1 MSSRGGTA
9 EDPSAV
15 HLPRESSL
23 DRKSADTA
31 MRLVIQPT
39 SLPQSTRPL
48 NPDQASV
55 QNTLKTGLLVSQVCW
70 LLFVSSVDCRILGS
84 SMLALDCI
92 SSSQWNRRISS
103 VCVCV
108 FVCKLCQM

>member
-15 HLPRESSL
+15 HLPHESSV
-23 DRKSADTA
+23 DRKSMDTA

-39 SLPQSTRPL
+39 SLQQSARPI

-55 QNTLKTGLLVSQVCW
+55 QNTPKTGLLVSWAC
-70 LLFVSSVDCRILGS
+70 
-84 SMLALDCI
+84 
-92 SSSQWNRRISS
+92 
-103 VCVCV
+103 
-108 FVCKLCQM
+108 

>member
-9 EDPSAV
+9 EDTSAV
-15 HLPRESSL
+15 HLPHESSL

-39 SLPQSTRPL
+39 SLQQSIRPM

-55 QNTLKTGLLVSQVCW
+55 QNPLKTGLLVRLTTSVAVCW
-70 LLFVSSVDCRILGS
+70 FCDCFNLNGNLFGLG
-84 SMLALDCI
+84 
-92 SSSQWNRRISS
+92 
-103 VCVCV
+103 
-108 FVCKLCQM
+108 

>member
-39 SLPQSTRPL
+39 SLPQSTRPVH
-48 NPDQASV
+48 PDQASV
-55 QNTLKTGLLVSQVCW
+55 QNTLKTGLLVRQACW
-70 LLFVSSVDCRILGS
+70 VLFVSS
-84 SMLALDCI
+84 
-92 SSSQWNRRISS
+92 S
-103 VCVCV
+103 VCRNLGASTLA
-108 FVCKLCQM
+108 FD

>member
-39 SLPQSTRPL
+39 SLPQSTRPV

-55 QNTLKTGLLVSQVCW
+55 QNTLKTGLLVRKACW
-70 LLFVSSVDCRILGS
+70 LLYVSSSECHNLGGS
-84 SMLALDCI
+84 RLALD
-92 SSSQWNRRISS
+92 
-103 VCVCV
+103 
-108 FVCKLCQM
+108 

>member
-23 DRKSADTA
+23 DRKSVDAA

-39 SLPQSTRPL
+39 SLPQSTRPV
-48 NPDQASV
+48 NPDQATV
-55 QNTLKTGLLVSQVCW
+55 QHTLKTGLLVSGTC
-70 LLFVSSVDCRILGS
+70 
-84 SMLALDCI
+84 
-92 SSSQWNRRISS
+92 
-103 VCVCV
+103 
-108 FVCKLCQM
+108 